1 MNGNGSGMK
10 PTTLLCLLLGGW
22 WIVNL
27 IQAGCTELANDEA
40 YYHMFSRE
48 LAWGYFDH
56 PPMTALLVRMG
67 AFLGGE
73 LGVRFFFTILQPL
86 YLLILYRI
94 IRPEQPTRR
103 DVLLYFVICAALPV
117 LQLYGFIAV
126 PDAPL
131 LLFSALFL
139 LCYKRFTER
148 DSLPNALWLGLS
160 VAALAYSKYHGAL
173 VVFFTLVSNPRIFRQ
188 PRLYLAGGVALLL
201 LVPHLIWQYEHD
213 FASIRYHLAGRNG
226 FFRFNYITEYLLN
239 IFAIFN
245 PLFFPL
251 YVKSWIKSKS
261 ANPTERAIYC
271 ITLGLIVFFLLSS
284 IRGYVQPQWV
294 IVSSFG
300 FILLLFGYAR
310 RHPRTRKYT
319 MISGCVTIGLIVLV
333 RLVMIFNP
341 IGLRFEV
348 FDNKTSYGAIAAVA
362 QGRPVIFGGSY
373 AIAAKYGFYTGQP
386 AFSQPSINYRTSQW
400 QYMDTDTRAAGGPVL
415 IETGPEG
422 ADSTLHLANG
432 RDFSYVAVADFRPVR
447 KVEIAGRPLP
457 RRVKVGETLTVP
469 LTIFNPYDYDIGLSP
484 ESNPLVLA
492 WGRNKE
498 VFREY
503 VLPVKGTVPAGSL
516 LRQTVRF
523 TVPEELASPR
533 EYRVGFTIR
542 PRYQGYWFNSK
553 ESKVCV
559 E

>member
-1 MNGNGSGMK
+1 MNRNGSGMN

-22 WIVNL
+22 WIINL

-40 YYHMFSRE
+40 YYHMFSRD

-73 LGVRFFFTILQPL
+73 LGVRFFFTILQPF
-86 YLLILYRI
+86 YLFILYRI
-94 IRPEQPTRR
+94 IRPEQPTRQ

-148 DSLPNALWLGLS
+148 DSLWNALWMGLS

-173 VVFFTLVSNPRIFRQ
+173 VVFFTLLSNPRIFRQ
-188 PRLYLAGGVALLL
+188 PKLYLAGGVALLL
-201 LVPHLIWQYEHD
+201 LVPHLMWQYEHD
-213 FASIRYHLAGRNG
+213 LASIRYHLSGRNG
-226 FFRFNYITEYLLN
+226 NFRINYVTEYILN

-251 YVKSWIKSKS
+251 YVKSWILSKS
-261 ANPTERAIYC
+261 QNLTERAIYS

-300 FILLLFGYAR
+300 FILLLFSYAR

-319 MISGCVTIGLIVLV
+319 LISGWITIGLIILV

-341 IGLRFEV
+341 IGIRFEV
-348 FDNKTSYGAIAAVA
+348 FNNKASYGAIASVA
-362 QGRPVIFGGSY
+362 QDRPVIFGGSY
-373 AIAAKYGFYTGQP
+373 AIAAKYNFYTGKP

-400 QYMDTDTRAAGGPVL
+400 QYLDTDTRAAGGPVL

-422 ADSTLHLANG
+422 ADSTLQLANG
-432 RDFSYVAVADFRPVR
+432 RTFSYVAVDDFRPVR
-447 KVEIAGRPLP
+447 KVEVVCRPLP
-457 RRVKVGETLTVP
+457 QEVKAGEKLSIP
-469 LTIFNPYDYDIGLSP
+469 LTIFNPYDYDIELGP
-484 ESNPLVLA
+484 ESDPLVLA

-498 VFREY
+498 TFREY
-503 VLPVKGTVPAGSL
+503 TLPVSGIVPAGSL
-516 LRQTVRF
+516 FRRTAVF
-523 TVPEELASPR
+523 TVPEELVSPR

-553 ESKVCV
+553 ESKVRV
-559 E
+559 Q

>member
-1 MNGNGSGMK
+1 MNQNSSGIK
-10 PTTLLCLLLGGW
+10 PTTLLWLLLGGW

-40 YYHMFSRE
+40 YYYMFSRD

-86 YLLILYRI
+86 YLWILFQI
-94 IRPEQPTRR
+94 IRPAHPTGQ
-103 DVLLYFVICAALPV
+103 DVWLYFVICAALPV

-139 LCYKRFTER
+139 LCYKRFTEHN
-148 DSLPNALWLGLS
+148 SWMNALWLGVS

-173 VVFFTLVSNPRIFRQ
+173 VVFFTLLSNPKIFRQ
-188 PRLYLAGGVALLL
+188 PKLYAAGGITLLL
-201 LVPHLIWQYEHD
+201 LIPHLMWQYEHD
-213 FASIRYHLAGRNG
+213 FASIRYHLSGRNG
-226 FFRFNYITEYLLN
+226 FFRFNYITEYILN

-261 ANPTERAIYC
+261 QNLTERAIYS

-300 FILLLFGYAR
+300 FILLLFHYAR

-319 MISGCVTIGLIVLV
+319 MISGWITIGLIVLV

-348 FDNKTSYGAIAAVA
+348 FDNKSSYGAIASVA
-362 QGRPVIFGGSY
+362 EGRPVIFGGSY
-373 AIAAKYGFYTGQP
+373 AIAAKYNFYTGQP

-415 IETGPEG
+415 IETGAEG
-422 ADSTLHLANG
+422 ADSTLQLANG
-432 RDFSYVAVADFRPVR
+432 RSFSYVVVDDFRPVR
-447 KVEIAGRPLP
+447 NVEVIYRSLPEEVKAGEKLSI
-457 RRVKVGETLTVP
+457 P
-469 LTIFNPYDYDIGLSP
+469 LTIFNPYDYDIELSP
-484 ESNPLVLA
+484 ENNPLVLA

-503 VLPVKGTVPAGSL
+503 ILPIRGTIPSGSL
-516 LRQTVRF
+516 LRRTATF
-523 TVPEELASPR
+523 IVPQELVSDR
-533 EYRVGFTIR
+533 EYRVGFTIH

-553 ESKVCV
+553 ESKVRV
-559 E
+559 R